1 MLALE
6 MHAPFDNNV
15 ADFAVSKSAA
25 VPSTG
30 ASVVHSY
37 DESTA
42 AKLVSACEYSRFQV
56 GGAAYCGGALNSA
69 NTYAALN
76 GGGTALT
83 TAGTPG
89 PISST
94 DFVYHLVN
102 IGADV
107 KSAVGY
113 KLNYKQ
119 TGCS

>member
-1 MLALE
+1 M
-6 MHAPFDNNV
+6 
-15 ADFAVSKSAA
+15 SKSNN

-37 DESTA
+37 DAATA
-42 AKLVSACEYSRFQV
+42 ATLVAACEYSRFQV

-69 NTYAALN
+69 QTYATLN

-83 TAGTPG
+83 IAGTPG
-89 PISST
+89 PISSN

-102 IGADV
+102 IGSDV